1 MYVLDRN
8 HEVHLTLQGV
18 YIAEDTYE
26 WYQTF
31 QTLLK
36 HLGADGTIAVQD
48 ACRMEHTLAPKV
60 FMCCRLWQKR
70 VRKKNKSSEFNLRP
84 SWHCQKRKVKRT
96 DKMKRLI
103 FLVLGCVCLGLG
115 CVGIALPILPTV
127 PFFLATV
134 FFFAKSSQKLHDW
147 FIGTKMY
154 RKHLDSF
161 VKKKGMT
168 ARTKLSI
175 MISVTLLMG
184 FGFFMMARA
193 GIWGPSILL
202 AMVWVCHIYYFVF
215 RVKTLPSRK
224 KQKIAGENKTQK

>member
-1 MYVLDRN
+1 MVNRLSFRYN
-8 HEVHLTLQGV
+8 
-18 YIAEDTYE
+18 AEIKWRE
-26 WYQTF
+26 RW
-31 QTLLK
+31 K
-36 HLGADGTIAVQD
+36 
-48 ACRMEHTLAPKV
+48 
-60 FMCCRLWQKR
+60 CCNSTKR
-70 VRKKNKSSEFNLRP
+70 VWQRPMEFVAFMVPPNDKERR
-84 SWHCQKRKVKRT
+84 SKWI
-96 DKMKRLI
+96 KMKRLI

-115 CVGIALPILPTV
+115 CVGIALPVLPTV

-168 ARTKLSI
+168 ARTKLGI

>member
-1 MYVLDRN
+1 MVNRLSFRYN
-8 HEVHLTLQGV
+8 
-18 YIAEDTYE
+18 AEIKWRE
-26 WYQTF
+26 RW
-31 QTLLK
+31 K
-36 HLGADGTIAVQD
+36 
-48 ACRMEHTLAPKV
+48 
-60 FMCCRLWQKR
+60 CCNSTKR
-70 VRKKNKSSEFNLRP
+70 VRQRPMEFVAFMVPPNDKERR
-84 SWHCQKRKVKRT
+84 SKWI
-96 DKMKRLI
+96 KMKRLI

-168 ARTKLSI
+168 ARTKLGI

>member
-1 MYVLDRN
+1 MVNRLSFRYN
-8 HEVHLTLQGV
+8 
-18 YIAEDTYE
+18 AEIKWRE
-26 WYQTF
+26 RW
-31 QTLLK
+31 K
-36 HLGADGTIAVQD
+36 
-48 ACRMEHTLAPKV
+48 
-60 FMCCRLWQKR
+60 CCNSTKR
-70 VRKKNKSSEFNLRP
+70 VRQRPMEFVAFMVPPNDKERR
-84 SWHCQKRKVKRT
+84 SKWI
-96 DKMKRLI
+96 KMKRLI
-103 FLVLGCVCLGLG
+103 FLILGCVCLGLG

-154 RKHLDSF
+154 QKHLDSF

-202 AMVWVCHIYYFVF
+202 AIVWVCHIYYFVF

>member
-1 MYVLDRN
+1 
-8 HEVHLTLQGV
+8 
-18 YIAEDTYE
+18 
-26 WYQTF
+26 
-31 QTLLK
+31 
-36 HLGADGTIAVQD
+36 
-48 ACRMEHTLAPKV
+48 MEFVA
-60 FMCCRLWQKR
+60 FMVPPNDKERRSKWI
-70 VRKKNKSSEFNLRP
+70 
-84 SWHCQKRKVKRT
+84 
-96 DKMKRLI
+96 KMKRLI

-115 CVGIALPILPTV
+115 CVGIALPVLPTV

-168 ARTKLSI
+168 ARTKLGI

>member
-1 MYVLDRN
+1 
-8 HEVHLTLQGV
+8 
-18 YIAEDTYE
+18 
-26 WYQTF
+26 
-31 QTLLK
+31 
-36 HLGADGTIAVQD
+36 
-48 ACRMEHTLAPKV
+48 MEFVA
-60 FMCCRLWQKR
+60 FMVPPNDKERRSKWI
-70 VRKKNKSSEFNLRP
+70 
-84 SWHCQKRKVKRT
+84 
-96 DKMKRLI
+96 KMKRLI

-115 CVGIALPILPTV
+115 CVGIALPVLPTV

-193 GIWGPSILL
+193 GIWAPSILL
-202 AMVWVCHIYYFVF
+202 AIVWVCHIYYFVF

-224 KQKIAGENKTQK
+224 KQKCARENKIHE